1 MVCERN
7 NKLRRNFRLM
17 FWIQA
22 LTEVKVINVVSTIFY
37 IYRGLTLSQILL
49 LAVVF
54 AVVSMA
60 TEIPSSYLADKWS
73 RKGLILI
80 SLFTFVAYWL
90 MNIFCHGFGWFLIAN
105 SLYALAYS
113 MMSGTDEALIYDT
126 NKELGIETEG
136 RKKLGKFFSGQ
147 RLFKIITPLIAVIIA
162 RHLDNFGFV
171 LILTIDVMANIL
183 ALFLATRLIE
193 PEKILVVEKIE
204 SGVMLDAI
212 NLFRNSR
219 ELKKII
225 LNRSM
230 YFVVI
235 FSVWRISSEYFQEL
249 STPII
254 WIGIMTSFFQLIIFV
269 FNVYSHIWLRSW
281 SDEKFV
287 NTMNLINVISVFV
300 IWINQILFKNIA
312 VILLAFAVMNI
323 SEVVRW
329 PFFSNMF
336 NKVSSSYNRATTLSL
351 ANLFNSVIQVPFFI
365 SGAIVIYFGYNSFF
379 TLMLITVLI
388 SYGLLYLD
396 NNPVEAK

>member
-269 FNVYSHIWLRSW
+269 FNVYSHIWLRSC